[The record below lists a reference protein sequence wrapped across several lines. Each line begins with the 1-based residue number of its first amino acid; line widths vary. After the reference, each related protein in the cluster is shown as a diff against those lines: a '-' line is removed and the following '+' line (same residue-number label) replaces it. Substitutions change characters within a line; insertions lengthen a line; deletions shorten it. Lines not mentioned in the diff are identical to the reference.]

1 VDKVG
6 AVRVALVT
14 GGGTG
19 IGRATALRLA
29 RDGYAVAVA
38 GRRREPIAAVA
49 DEVGGLAVAG
59 DHADEADAERM
70 VAATIERF
78 GRLDVLVN
86 NAASIRRNIPLHEVE
101 PELWDDQIRINLR
114 GPYLVAR
121 AALNRMLETTG
132 DRAIVNVSSTL
143 AHTAAPG
150 VAPYASAKGGV
161 ISLTKTLAVEY
172 GPHGIRVNCVC
183 PHIVDTAL
191 AATDRPDWEEQREQ
205 LPAQYPLR
213 RIGDAEDVAAAIA
226 WLASPEAGWVTGH
239 VLEVDGGFTV
249 T

>member
-1 VDKVG
+1 
-6 AVRVALVT
+6 VRAALVT

-38 GRRREPIAAVA
+38 GRRAEPLEEVA
-49 DEVGGLAVAG
+49 RRIDGLAVAG

-70 VAATIERF
+70 VAAAAERF

-86 NAASIRRNIPLHEVE
+86 NAGAIRRNLLLHEVE
-101 PELWDDQIRINLR
+101 PERWDDQIRINLR

-121 AALNRMLETTG
+121 AALARMLEAEG

-150 VAPYASAKGGV
+150 VAPYAAAKGGV
-161 ISLTKTLAVEY
+161 IALTKSLAVEY
-172 GPHGIRVNCVC
+172 GPQGIRVNCVC
-183 PHIVDTAL
+183 PHIVETAL
-191 AATDRPDWEEQREQ
+191 AETDRPNWADLRER

-213 RIGDAEDVAAAIA
+213 RLGTPEDVAAAIA

-239 VLEVDGGFTV
+239 VLDVDGGFGAT
-249 T
+249 